1 MTSLRQVTHA
11 IQLLKKSNR
20 GCRMN
25 TSFEPSGCSSNQM
38 QFIAVD
44 SKSIKASLG
53 YHGLF
58 EIQIYLRHDNL
69 FSSKPVMQL
78 EKPRDHEVGVP
89 DPFLSHIPQSTELIS
104 EAGPPR
110 HSGPTAAIRSIDMSS
125 EWKCSQSQ
133 SDCHPAALPG
143 IIYIYIDFV
152 KAYIRAHV
160 LWCTICIYQMNFYDL
175 WAFVWH
181 I

>member
-1 MTSLRQVTHA
+1 MYRKHTIMTSLWQVTHA

-44 SKSIKASLG
+44 NKSIKASLG

-58 EIQIYLRHDNL
+58 ENQIYLRHDNL

-110 HSGPTAAIRSIDMSS
+110 HSGPTAAIRSIDVSS

-143 IIYIYIDFV
+143 IDIYIYIYIGFI

-160 LWCTICIYQMNFYDL
+160 L
-175 WAFVWH
+175 
-181 I
+181 